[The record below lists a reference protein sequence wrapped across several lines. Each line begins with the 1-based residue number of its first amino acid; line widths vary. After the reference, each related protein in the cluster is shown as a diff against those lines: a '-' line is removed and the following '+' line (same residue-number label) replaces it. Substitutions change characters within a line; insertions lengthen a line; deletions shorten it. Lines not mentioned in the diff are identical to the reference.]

1 MVDALEVWKD
11 FDVAMVGALA
21 ALAGLVIVAASVNIA
36 DIVTDA
42 SLVAR
47 LAAAVAT
54 LVLGLVV
61 SAVGLMP
68 VLSLTSFGVLVLLA
82 TAVAG
87 PFQVI
92 AASRILHNRSA
103 TNQMRAVK
111 AGLGFLPLL
120 AYLAGGVITVT
131 GGSAGLSLV
140 ALGSMLSI
148 VSGLTVSWVVLVE
161 ILR

>member
-21 ALAGLVIVAASVNIA
+21 ALAGLVIVSASVNIA

-42 SLVAR
+42 SLVSR
-47 LAAAVAT
+47 LAAAIAT

-61 SAVGLMP
+61 SAIGLTP
-68 VLSLTSFGVLVLLA
+68 VLSLTTFGVLVLVA
-82 TAVAG
+82 TAAAS

-92 AASRILHNRSA
+92 AAGRILRNRRA
-103 TNQMRAVK
+103 TNQMPAVK
-111 AGLGFLPLL
+111 AGVGFLPLL
-120 AYLAGGVITVT
+120 AYLAGGIVIVT

-148 VSGLTVSWVVLVE
+148 ISGLTVSWVVLVE